1 MLKKK
6 WIMLFLRISVSV
18 LIIGYSVKLMA
29 DKYGSLGEGFDHFI
43 SVFSGVLI
51 LWVLP
56 AFLLHFV
63 GMGLMSLR
71 WKILLSAQGVVAGYG
86 ELYSINLMAAF
97 FNNFLPST
105 IGGDMVKAL
114 ESKRIVG
121 DHTRSVMVII
131 IERLTGLFGLAF
143 IALTAFMIKGVQTEG
158 GESSN
163 PILFAVIITITI
175 LILILLSHP
184 GISAWIIKIFSRFL
198 PGKILTILD
207 RGASALTIYYD
218 YPRQLVTAILIS
230 ILFQFNMVVYYY
242 FISRALGM
250 DPGFIDFMSKAPM
263 LIFLLMTV
271 PSVNGIGV
279 RTAVFRSLM
288 KFPMP
293 VSLAVEVIDIGM
305 RLVLGLIGGSF
316 FLFYKRGGHPE
327 EKSKGK

>member
-6 WIMLFLRISVSV
+6 RIMLFLRISVSV
-18 LIIGYSVKLMA
+18 LIIGYSIKLMA
-29 DKYGSLGEGFDHFI
+29 GKYGGIGEAFDHFF
-43 SVFSGVLI
+43 SVFSDVLLI
-51 LWVLP
+51 WILP
-56 AFLLHFV
+56 AFILHFV

-71 WKILLSAQGVVAGYG
+71 WKVLLSAQGVIAGYG

-131 IERLTGLFGLAF
+131 IERLTGLFALVF
-143 IALTAFMIKGVQTEG
+143 IALTAFLIKGVQTEG
-158 GESSN
+158 DGASS
-163 PILFAVIITITI
+163 PVLFAGIIT
-175 LILILLSHP
+175 LVLILLIFLSHP
-184 GISAWIIKIFSRFL
+184 RISRRIIHVSKRLL
-198 PGKILTILD
+198 PKKVSSILE
-207 RGASALTIYYD
+207 RGVSALTIYYE
-218 YPRQLVTAILIS
+218 YPRQLVTAVFIS

-250 DPGFIDFMSKAPM
+250 SPGFVDFMSKAPM
-263 LIFLLMTV
+263 LILLLMTV

-293 VSLAVEVIDIGM
+293 VSLAIEVVDIGM
-305 RLVLGLIGGSF
+305 RLVLGLIGGGF
-316 FLFYKRGGHPE
+316 FLFFKRGSHTPD
-327 EKSKGK
+327 KDKG